1 MNILINGS
9 SLSRGKS
16 SWPYFLM
23 DKLDPSHNL
32 VNLACAGSGN
42 TYLHESTVS
51 EVSLRSYDL
60 VIIQWAYMNRLDF
73 RVKDIDSFDD
83 SEYTSKAQIKWND
96 WPEKKIWPIND
107 TEYIQDNWV
116 FGCGYI
122 NTPEVPSLNRLF
134 GDYYKHTTDDEHVF
148 SGLIK
153 MISLQ
158 NTLKALDIPYL
169 FTTYR
174 PIKQFPRFENLYKL
188 LDLSKFYD
196 GEHLYTT
203 AMNNDKALDETDHPL
218 EFVHKIYADN
228 LYDHLTAKGLINLGN

>member
-1 MNILINGS
+1 MNILVNGS
-9 SLSRGKS
+9 SLSQGNG

-23 DKLDPSHNL
+23 DKLSSEYKL

-51 EVSLRSYDL
+51 EVSVRSYDL
-60 VIIQWAYMNRLDF
+60 VIMQWAYMNRLDF
-73 RVKDIDSFDD
+73 RVKDINNFAD
-83 SEYTSKAQIKWND
+83 SEYTSKAQIKFND
-96 WPEKKIWPIND
+96 WPEKQIFPIND

-122 NTPEVPSLNRLF
+122 NEPQVPSLNRLF
-134 GDYYKHTTDDEHVF
+134 SDYYKHTTDEQHIF
-148 SGLIK
+148 SSLIK

-158 NTLKALDIPYL
+158 NTFKALGIRYL

-174 PIKQFPRFENLYKL
+174 PLQQFPRFENLYKL
-188 LDLSKFYD
+188 LDFANFYS

-203 AMNNDKALDETDHPL
+203 AMNHNRALDDTDHPL
-218 EFVHKIYADN
+218 PFVHEIYAENIYQD
-228 LYDHLTAKGLINLGN
+228 LLKRQLL